1 MANRTVRVQ
10 PISGKFVLAV
20 SNGRQIR
27 IWLVDPATMRQGTEV
42 SYEDAL
48 TLLSMRHPVVC
59 LSQEKGKD
67 GKFIEQFT
75 KEDWDKVHKMHD
87 EALNQFAANTLQEPQ
102 ISKPDEN
109 LTKLVEAQAKLIETQ
124 NKQLEQMTKDFAAM
138 QKNVEKL
145 MKKGKGDK

>member
-27 IWLVDPATMRQGTEV
+27 IWLVDPVTLQQGTEV

-75 KEDWDKVHKMHD
+75 KEDWDKVHEMHD
-87 EALNQFAANTLQEPQ
+87 NAMNQIAANTLQEPQ

-109 LTKLVEAQAKLIETQ
+109 LTKLVEAQAKLIDNQ
-124 NKQLEQMTKDFAAM
+124 NKQLAKMTADFEKM
-138 QKNVEKL
+138 QKDMEKL
-145 MKKGKGDK
+145 MKKNKDK

>member
-87 EALNQFAANTLQEPQ
+87 DAMNQIAANTLQEPQ

-145 MKKGKGDK
+145 MKKNKGDK

>member
-87 EALNQFAANTLQEPQ
+87 DAMNQIAGNTLQEPQ

-109 LTKLVEAQAKLIETQ
+109 LTKLVEAQAKLIENQ
-124 NKQLEQMTKDFAAM
+124 NKQLEEMHKNFEKIQKDM
-138 QKNVEKL
+138 EKL
-145 MKKGKGDK
+145 MKKNKGDK

>member
-27 IWLVDPATMRQGTEV
+27 IWLVDPVTLQQGTEV

-75 KEDWDKVHKMHD
+75 KEDWDKVQKMHD
-87 EALNQFAANTLQEPQ
+87 DAMNQIAANTLQEPQ

-109 LTKLVEAQAKLIETQ
+109 LTKLVEAQAKLIDNQ
-124 NKQLEQMTKDFAAM
+124 NKQLAKMTADFEKM
-138 QKNVEKL
+138 QKDMEKL
-145 MKKGKGDK
+145 MKKNKDK

>member
-87 EALNQFAANTLQEPQ
+87 DAMNQIAGNTLQEPQ

-109 LTKLVEAQAKLIETQ
+109 LTKLVEAQAKLIENQ
-124 NKQLEQMTKDFAAM
+124 NKQLEQMTKDFTAM
-138 QKNVEKL
+138 QKNMEKL
-145 MKKGKGDK
+145 MKKNKGDK

>member
-75 KEDWDKVHKMHD
+75 KEDWDKVQKMHD
-87 EALNQFAANTLQEPQ
+87 DAMNQIASNTLQEPQ

-109 LTKLVEAQAKLIETQ
+109 LTKLVETQAKLIETQ

-138 QKNVEKL
+138 QKNMEKL
-145 MKKGKGDK
+145 MKKNKGDK